1 MSKRLVRLF
10 YLLLRSYHFKKTRF
24 HYPFFLC
31 DLGFIEEI
39 CKYLHMNADKQS
51 FDLNNEYIDLA
62 VEVFS
67 MLADPTR
74 LRIVMILNDS
84 ERSVNEIAGM
94 LGKQPASVSQHLA
107 KLRMARIVQT
117 RQEGQRVF
125 YRVANEHVSQLAIDA
140 LYQAEH
146 SVEVIPRHHRAG

>member
-1 MSKRLVRLF
+1 
-10 YLLLRSYHFKKTRF
+10 
-24 HYPFFLC
+24 
-31 DLGFIEEI
+31 
-39 CKYLHMNADKQS
+39 
-51 FDLNNEYIDLA
+51 
-62 VEVFS
+62 
-67 MLADPTR
+67 
-74 LRIVMILNDS
+74 
-84 ERSVNEIAGM
+84 M

-146 SVEVIPRHHRAG
+146 SVENIPRHHRAG